1 MMLKESFNT
10 MHLATFFVLIGVVVA
25 QPMVAT
31 EVDEDKIVIDIN
43 LKLSLDASINEN
55 INSTSDARSLSNR
68 SLKKNLCTKIE
79 MYFKHTSA

>member
-1 MMLKESFNT
+1 MLTESFNT

-31 EVDEDKIVIDIN
+31 EVDDDKVVIDIN

-68 SLKKNLCTKIE
+68 SLKKKLMHEI
-79 MYFKHTSA
+79 